1 MTAPA
6 QPAPRPKADR
16 RPTVRLLPSRHKR
29 VRGGHPWV
37 YSNEIAMDQPAKALP
52 PGTLVALATAGGEP
66 LGTAMFNPRTLI
78 AARLLSS
85 DPEAAI
91 DRGYFETALGRALG
105 LRERLYQAPF
115 YRLVHA
121 EGDGLPG
128 LVVDRYGEVAVCQ
141 INTAGFELL
150 TDEILAALDAVI
162 GSRAVVLRNVGAG
175 RRAEGL
181 EETVRVAK
189 GAIDGPI
196 ALVENHATF
205 FADVAEGQKTGWF
218 YDQRDSR
225 AFIAGLAR
233 GGRVLDLYTY
243 AGGFAVLAALHGA
256 REVIGIDR
264 SDASLALAQRA
275 AEANGVAPLCRF
287 EKREVFAHAE
297 HLIKA
302 GERFDVV
309 VADPPAFVKSKKD
322 LAAGA
327 RGYRKLARLA
337 AALVAPG
344 GILFIASCS
353 HNVGPELFAEEVR
366 RGLAEA
372 GRSGRILRA
381 AGAGPD
387 HPVHPFLPETAYLK
401 SLSLMLD

>member
-1 MTAPA
+1 MTSERLAPA
-6 QPAPRPKADR
+6 KSLSAKASG
-16 RPTVRLLPSRHKR
+16 RPTVRMLPSRHKR
-29 VRGGHPWV
+29 LKGGHPWAF
-37 YSNEIAMDQPAKALP
+37 SNEIAMDQAAKAIQ
-52 PGTLVALATAGGEP
+52 PGTPVRLATAAGEP

-78 AARLLSS
+78 AARLLSR
-85 DPEAAI
+85 DPDAAV
-91 DRGYFETALGRALG
+91 DRHYFQAALERALG
-105 LRERLYQAPF
+105 LRERLFEAPF

-128 LVVDRYGEVAVCQ
+128 LIVDRYGDVAVAQ
-141 INTAGFELL
+141 INTAGLDLL

-162 GSRAVVLRNVGAG
+162 APRAVVLRNVGAG

-181 EETVRVAK
+181 DEAVRVTK
-189 GAIDGPI
+189 GAVDGPI
-196 ALVENHATF
+196 ALVENDATF

-225 AFIAGLAR
+225 AFVASLAR
-233 GGRVLDLYTY
+233 GGRVLDLYSY
-243 AGGFAVLAALHGA
+243 V
-256 REVIGIDR
+256 VGIDR
-264 SDASLALAQRA
+264 SDAALALATRA
-275 AEANGVAPLCRF
+275 AEANGVASVCRF
-287 EKREVFAHAE
+287 EKREVFTHAE
-297 HLIKA
+297 HLIAA

-327 RGYRKLARLA
+327 RGYRKLARQA

-366 RGLAEA
+366 RGMAEA
-372 GRSGRILRA
+372 GRGGRILRA
-381 AGAGPD
+381 AGAGAD

-401 SLSLMLD
+401 SLTLMLD

>member
-1 MTAPA
+1 MTAQA
-6 QPAPRPKADR
+6 RPAPASTPHR
-16 RPTVRLLPSRHKR
+16 RPTVRLLPTRHKR
-29 VRGGHPWV
+29 VKGGHPWV
-37 YSNEIAMDQPAKALP
+37 YSNEIAMDQVAKALA

-78 AARLLSS
+78 AARLLSP

-91 DRGYFETALGRALG
+91 DRHYFEAALGRALG
-105 LRERLYQAPF
+105 LRERLYQTPF

-128 LVVDRYGEVAVCQ
+128 LIVDRYGEVAVCQ
-141 INTAGFELL
+141 INTAGFERL
-150 TDEILAALDAVI
+150 TDEILAALDAAI
-162 GSRAVVLRNVGAG
+162 GPRAVVLRNVGAG

-189 GAIDGPI
+189 GAVDGPL
-196 ALVENHATF
+196 ALVENDATF
-205 FADVAEGQKTGWF
+205 YADVAEGQKTGWF

-225 AFIAGLAR
+225 AFTAGLAR

-243 AGGFAVLAALHGA
+243 AGGFAVLAALYGA
-256 REVIGIDR
+256 REVVGIDR
-264 SDASLALAQRA
+264 SDAALALATRA
-275 AEANGVAPLCRF
+275 AQANGVAGECRF

-297 HLIKA
+297 HLIAA

-322 LAAGA
+322 LAAGL
-327 RGYRKLARLA
+327 RGYRKLARFA

-344 GILFIASCS
+344 GMLFIASCS
-353 HNVGPELFAEEVR
+353 HNVGPEPFAEEVR

-372 GRSGRILRA
+372 GRGGRILRA

-387 HPVHPFLPETAYLK
+387 HPVHPSLPETAYLK
-401 SLSLMLD
+401 SLTLMLD

>member
-6 QPAPRPKADR
+6 PSATPPKPAR

-29 VRGGHPWV
+29 LKGGHPWV
-37 YSNEIAMDQPAKALP
+37 YSNEIAMDQAAKALA
-52 PGTLVALATAGGEP
+52 PGTLVGLATAAGEP

-78 AARLLSS
+78 AARLLSAE
-85 DPEAAI
+85 PEAAI
-91 DRGYFETALGRALG
+91 DRGFFEAALGRALG
-105 LRERLYQAPF
+105 LRERLYDRPF

-128 LVVDRYGEVAVCQ
+128 LIVDRYGEVVVCQ
-141 INTAGFELL
+141 INTAGLDRL
-150 TDEILAALDAVI
+150 TDEILAALDAVVAP
-162 GSRAVVLRNVGAG
+162 RAVVLRNTGAG

-181 EETVRVAK
+181 DEAVRVAK
-189 GAIDGPI
+189 GTVDGPI
-196 ALVENHATF
+196 ALIENEATF
-205 FADVAEGQKTGWF
+205 FADLAEGQKTGWF

-225 AFIAGLAR
+225 AFVAGLAR

-256 REVIGIDR
+256 SAVVGIDR
-264 SDASLALAQRA
+264 SDAALALAARA
-275 AEANGVAPLCRF
+275 AEANDVAALCRF
-287 EKREVFAHAE
+287 EKREVFAHAA
-297 HLIKA
+297 HLAEA
-302 GERFDVV
+302 GERFEVV

-344 GILFIASCS
+344 GMLFIASCS

-366 RGLAEA
+366 RGLVDA
-372 GRSGRILRA
+372 GRGGRILRA

-401 SLSLMLD
+401 SLTLMLD

>member
-1 MTAPA
+1 MTAQARPA
-6 QPAPRPKADR
+6 APPTTDR

-29 VRGGHPWV
+29 VKGGHPWV

-52 PGTLVALATAGGEP
+52 PGTLVALATAAGEP

-78 AARLLSS
+78 AARLLSP
-85 DPEAAI
+85 DPAAAI
-91 DRGYFETALGRALG
+91 DRRYFETALGRALG
-105 LRERLYQAPF
+105 LRERLDQAPF

-128 LVVDRYGEVAVCQ
+128 LIVDRYGEVAVAQ

-150 TDEILAALDAVI
+150 TDEILAALDAAI
-162 GSRAVVLRNVGAG
+162 APRAVVLRNVGAG

-189 GAIDGPI
+189 GAVDGPI
-196 ALVENHATF
+196 ALVENDATF

-225 AFIAGLAR
+225 AFVAALAR

-256 REVIGIDR
+256 REVVGIDR

-275 AEANGVAPLCRF
+275 AEANGVAAACRF

-353 HNVGPELFAEEVR
+353 HNVDSALFAEEVR

-372 GRSGRILRA
+372 GRGGRILRA

-401 SLSLMLD
+401 SLTLMLD